1 MGLGRY
7 EQETTILYNN
17 DEPTMRIYTAD
28 PSLMR
33 RLSSLSAYKLIREHR
48 QGGQVVAMDFEAD
61 KKLLT
66 LRKERQKG
74 RPMTEEQKAALQA
87 GAKKYR
93 EGNSLS
99 E

>member
-1 MGLGRY
+1 MRLTLE
-7 EQETTILYNN
+7 EQETVITY
-17 DEPTMRIYTAD
+17 DRAGDTMNIYTAD
-28 PSLMR
+28 PYLIA
-33 RLSSLSAYKLIREHR
+33 RLRKQEAYEVVREHR
-48 QGGQVVAMDFEAD
+48 QGGGVVAVDFRAD

-74 RPMTEEQKAALQA
+74 RPMTEEQKTAMQA

-99 E
+99 

>member
-1 MGLGRY
+1 MSLTLE
-7 EQETTILYNN
+7 EQETVITY
-17 DEPTMRIYTAD
+17 DRAGDTMNIYTAD
-28 PSLMR
+28 PYMIA
-33 RLSSLSAYKLIREHR
+33 RLRKQAAYEVVREHR
-48 QGGQVVAMDFEAD
+48 QGGQVVAMEFEAD

-74 RPMTEEQKAALQA
+74 RPMTEEQRAALQA

-93 EGNSLS
+93 EGNGLS